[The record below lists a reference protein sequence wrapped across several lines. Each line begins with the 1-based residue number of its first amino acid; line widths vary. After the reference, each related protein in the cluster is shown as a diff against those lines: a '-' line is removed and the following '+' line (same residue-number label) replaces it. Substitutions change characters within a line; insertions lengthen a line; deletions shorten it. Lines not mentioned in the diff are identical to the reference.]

1 MLDSD
6 LAALYG
12 VETKRLNEQVK
23 RNRRRFP
30 SDFMFELNAMEIES
44 LRSQIATLKISRG
57 KHRKYPPVAFTE
69 HGALMLAS
77 ALNSARAIEVSILIV
92 QAFVHMRGYLRSRA
106 ELAARIDE
114 LERKLAG
121 HDSRIAG
128 ILDAIRRL
136 AIDPLETSRP
146 IGFTADLK

>member
-12 VETKRLNEQVK
+12 VATGRLNEQVK

-30 SDFMFELNAMEIES
+30 PEFMFELKAKEVAA
-44 LRSQIATLKISRG
+44 LRSQIAILKNGRG

-69 HGALMLAS
+69 HG
-77 ALNSARAIEVSILIV
+77 
-92 QAFVHMRGYLRSRA
+92 
-106 ELAARIDE
+106 
-114 LERKLAG
+114 
-121 HDSRIAG
+121 
-128 ILDAIRRL
+128 
-136 AIDPLETSRP
+136 PLEASRP